1 MVKYKRVLLKVSGE
15 FLAGDKDNG
24 IDYSVVLRIA
34 ESIKRVK
41 QLGCEIGVVVG
52 GGNFWRGRDNPEME
66 RSRADHMG
74 MVATVMNALALADAL
89 EKVGVDSR
97 VQTALPM
104 LQVAE
109 QYIRGRAIRHLE
121 KGRVVIF
128 ACGTGSPYFSTDTAA
143 SLRAAEIRA
152 DIVLKGTM
160 VDGVYNKDPKKFNDA
175 VRFDYITFTE
185 VLSKDLRVLDGT
197 AASLCRDTH
206 IPILVFDIS
215 DPDNMIRAVEGE
227 NIGTIIMEE

>member
-1 MVKYKRVLLKVSGE
+1 
-15 FLAGDKDNG
+15 
-24 IDYSVVLRIA
+24 
-34 ESIKRVK
+34 
-41 QLGCEIGVVVG
+41 
-52 GGNFWRGRDNPEME
+52 
-66 RSRADHMG
+66 
-74 MVATVMNALALADAL
+74 
-89 EKVGVDSR
+89 
-97 VQTALPM
+97 M